1 MAVLI
6 HQRTLMPA
14 ANIYGTGEGIFSA
27 YRERLRCREGELA
40 QFEKNHYTEWAR

>member
-6 HQRTLMPA
+6 HQRTLMSA
-14 ANIYGTGEGIFSA
+14 ANIYGTGEGISSA

-40 QFEKNHYTEWAR
+40 QLEKNYYTEWAR